1 MGRNGS
7 FLKRITDIIIS
18 VTVLLVSL
26 PVLILCI
33 IAIKIESKG
42 PAIFIQ
48 QRNGLGDKPF
58 RMYKL
63 RGMVDNASDIG
74 PELTQEN
81 DPRLTKTGRLFRRMS
96 IDEIPQFYNVLVGD
110 MSFIGP
116 RPEILSI
123 TNKYTP
129 EEKKIFQFK
138 PGITGI
144 SQINGRQTLTPEKR
158 ILMELEYYPKATFMS
173 DLLIAM
179 KTPLVILSNEGNI

>member
-1 MGRNGS
+1 MGKNGS
-7 FLKRITDIIIS
+7 FLKRTTDILISAII
-18 VTVLLVSL
+18 LLISF
-26 PVLILCI
+26 PILILCI

-48 QRNGLGDKPF
+48 ERTGLGDKPF

-63 RGMVDNASDIG
+63 RGMVQNALEIG

-81 DPRLTKTGRLFRRMS
+81 DPRLTKTGKLFRRLS
-96 IDEIPQFYNVLVGD
+96 IDEIPQFYNVLIGD

-116 RPEILSI
+116 RPEIISI
-123 TNKYTP
+123 TNKYTQ

-158 ILMELEYYPKATFMS
+158 IKMELEYYPKATFIS
-173 DLLIAM
+173 DLLIAI
-179 KTPLVILSNEGNI
+179 KTPLIILSNEGNI